1 MTKAYLDKLTYQII
15 VCAIEVHK
23 TIGPGLLESIYEK
36 CFEEEL
42 KQNALFYNKQLSVPI
57 NYKGKYLDADLRL
70 DFLIEEKIVVELKSV
85 ETLHAVYEAQ
95 LLTYMQ
101 LLQKPKGILI
111 NFNCNNI
118 FKEGQRTR
126 VNQIYAALPQE

>member
-15 VCAIEVHK
+15 GCAIEVHK
-23 TIGPGLLESIYEK
+23 TIGPGLLESIYQK

-42 KQNALFYNKQLSVPI
+42 KQNARFYNKQFSVP
-57 NYKGKYLDADLRL
+57 
-70 DFLIEEKIVVELKSV
+70 
-85 ETLHAVYEAQ
+85 
-95 LLTYMQ
+95 
-101 LLQKPKGILI
+101 I